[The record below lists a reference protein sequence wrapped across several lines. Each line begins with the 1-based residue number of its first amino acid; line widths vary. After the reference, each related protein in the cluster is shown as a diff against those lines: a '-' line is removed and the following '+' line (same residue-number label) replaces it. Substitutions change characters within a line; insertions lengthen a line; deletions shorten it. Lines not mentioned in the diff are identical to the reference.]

1 MRILYLI
8 PGWMSRTDGGRREM
22 ARRAQFLRQAAH
34 PQAAV
39 EVWDVEGGP
48 SSIESMY
55 EEYLSVPGALARIQ
69 EAASG
74 GMDGII
80 LGCFGDPGVDAA
92 RELVTIPV
100 VGPGEAAM
108 LFAASLGHRF
118 SIVTI
123 LDSVVHPL
131 RRLAR
136 DVGVEAKLG
145 SVRAVNIPVLELMHD
160 RKGTFERM
168 REAGRLAR
176 DVDGAD
182 TLVLGCMTMAFL
194 GEHRELSESLGIP
207 VVNPVQAS
215 LKLVE
220 SLVAMGVAH
229 SKRAFPQPPKMAA
242 PEAAR
247 TW

>member
-8 PGWMSRTDGGRREM
+8 PGWMSRTDAGRQEM
-22 ARRAQFLRQAAH
+22 TRRAQFLQQAAH
-34 PQAAV
+34 PQASV

-55 EEYLSVPGALARIQ
+55 EEYLAVPGALARIQ
-69 EAASG
+69 EAASAG
-74 GMDGII
+74 YDGVV

-92 RELVTIPV
+92 RELVSIPV
-100 VGPGEAAM
+100 VGPGEAGM

-123 LDSVVHPL
+123 LDSVIHPL

-136 DVGVEAKLG
+136 DVGVETKLA
-145 SVRAVNIPVLELMHD
+145 SVRAVNIPVLELAHD
-160 RKGTFERM
+160 RKGTFDRM
-168 REAGRLAR
+168 LEAGEMAR
-176 DVDGAD
+176 DIDAAD

-194 GEHRELSESLGIP
+194 GEHRELSTALGIP

-220 SLVAMGVAH
+220 SLVAMGLAH
-229 SKRAFPQPPKMAA
+229 SKRAFPVPPKMAA
-242 PEAAR
+242 PEAVH